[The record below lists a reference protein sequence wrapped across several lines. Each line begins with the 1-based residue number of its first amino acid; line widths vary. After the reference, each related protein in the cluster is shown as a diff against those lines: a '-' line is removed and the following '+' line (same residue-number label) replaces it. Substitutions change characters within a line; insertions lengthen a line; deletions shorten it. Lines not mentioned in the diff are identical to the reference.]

1 MSALPNSLIA
11 AQDKY
16 TVTVT
21 GILEVKVIEYL
32 VCRRFVSCVGHESTA
47 KLFSERLD
55 LSVSMN
61 REQVDLNVGDT
72 IIAGLFTPPRRLAEG
87 ILWTEEEI
95 LAMPINWVLVQ
106 KHVTECI
113 QIVEGSNN
121 YQPYLLV

>member
-1 MSALPNSLIA
+1 
-11 AQDKY
+11 
-16 TVTVT
+16 
-21 GILEVKVIEYL
+21 
-32 VCRRFVSCVGHESTA
+32 
-47 KLFSERLD
+47 
-55 LSVSMN
+55 MN